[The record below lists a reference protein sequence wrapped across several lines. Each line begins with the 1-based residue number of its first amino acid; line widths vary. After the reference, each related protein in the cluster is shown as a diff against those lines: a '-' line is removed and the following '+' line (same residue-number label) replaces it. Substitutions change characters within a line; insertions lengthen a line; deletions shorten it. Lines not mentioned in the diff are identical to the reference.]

1 MAYQFR
7 FKKFVIEDSGCGM
20 PVSTDAVLFGSWV
33 AARDPRTILDIGT
46 GTGVLALM
54 MAQRFSDAQITALE
68 IDEGAWR
75 CAQHNCANSPWSPR
89 LNVLLQDA
97 RTWQTSQKFELVICN
112 LPYFCSGQPSVDPAR
127 ALARHTEA
135 LSHSDLLQILSDVLC
150 VGGEA
155 NLILPIF
162 SAQKMIAQAPHFDL
176 YCTRAAAVKTTEK
189 KAAKLF
195 LFTLTFAPKP
205 HAVAPLAVTEL
216 ITLMKDGAK
225 SAQFMALTKDFYLKA
240 P

>member
-7 FKKFVIEDSGCGM
+7 FKQFVIEDTGCGM
-20 PVSTDAVLFGSWV
+20 PVSTDAVLLGSW
-33 AARDPRTILDIGT
+33 ADANAPRTILDIGT

-54 MAQRFSDAQITALE
+54 MAQRFSTAHITALE

-75 CAQHNCANSPWSPR
+75 CARQNAANSPWHTR
-89 LNVLLQDA
+89 LKILRQDA
-97 RTWQTSQKFELVICN
+97 RTWQTEQKFELIICN
-112 LPYFCSGQPSVDPAR
+112 LPYFCTGERSLDPAR
-127 ALARHTEA
+127 AMARHTEA
-135 LSHSDLLQILSDVLC
+135 LSHTDLLQILSDRLC
-150 VGGEA
+150 VGGSA
-155 NLILPIF
+155 NLILPLF
-162 SAQKMIAQAPHFDL
+162 AAQKMIKEAQAFDL
-176 YCTRAAAVKTTEK
+176 YCTRAAAVKTTHQ

-205 HAVAPLAVTEL
+205 LFVAPPAHTEL
-216 ITLMKDGAK
+216 ITLMKDGVK